1 MGYIVASEDTVQAVA
16 RQILLLDRQGDQVTE
31 CAVASFIEA
40 DELMRHARRA
50 LGLYR
55 QRRDAFD
62 AALRSTIGDRARF
75 SKPMGGLAFWLEFED
90 ESKLDRIEQN
100 ARLGGLRL
108 LRSEQFRLSSRA
120 RRGLR
125 LGFASKTER
134 EAIDSLAI
142 LFGNPAPSV
151 ERFNDPSRPAQVS
164 SRT

>member
-31 CAVASFIEA
+31 FAVA
-40 DELMRHARRA
+40 R
-50 LGLYR
+50 
-55 QRRDAFD
+55 
-62 AALRSTIGDRARF
+62 
-75 SKPMGGLAFWLEFED
+75 GLAFWLEFED
-90 ESKLDRIEQN
+90 ESELDRIEQN
-100 ARLGGLRL
+100 ARQRDLRL
-108 LRSEQFRLSSRA
+108 LRSEQFRLSSHA

-142 LFGNPAPSV
+142 LFGNPARSPSV
-151 ERFNDPSRPAQVS
+151 ERFNDPSRPTQAS